1 MQEITMKP
9 QLKFLVL
16 IIQFIIVY
24 LINDIR
30 ILGILI
36 ILNLI
41 SYRLFKLSLRLLFK
55 LMRYGIFLSIF
66 AFSFNLLIT
75 NNFNLALLSAGNL
88 LFRFILILIAS
99 LIYRNWSTTKEIAYV
114 ISKIMK
120 LFGVPQNKTYTMI
133 LVILNQIND
142 FQQMAMQLYRYSRFN
157 NPVSKWYERV
167 KQIVDLIPVFITNVI
182 KQNENFTISLL
193 NKNYQPTTNQVN
205 VYFPVNYQAKPLL
218 ITIVYLSCE
227 LIIIGMMKG

>member
-1 MQEITMKP
+1 MQVITMKP
-9 QLKFLVL
+9 QLKFLIL
-16 IIQFIIVY
+16 ILQFMFVY

-30 ILGILI
+30 ILAVLI

-41 SYRLFKLSLRLLFK
+41 IYRLFKLSLRLLFK

-66 AFSFNLLIT
+66 ALSFNLLMT
-75 NNFNLALLSAGNL
+75 NNLNLALISAGNL

-99 LIYRNWSTTKEIAYV
+99 LIYRNWTTNKEIAYV

-120 LFGVPQNKTYTMI
+120 LFGISQNKTYTMI

-142 FQQMAMQLYRYSRFN
+142 FQQMAMQLYRYSRFH
-157 NPVSKWYERV
+157 NPVTSWYERV
-167 KQIVDLIPVFITNVI
+167 KQIIDLIPVFITNVI

-193 NKNYQPTTNQVN
+193 NKNYRTTNKQVN
-205 VYFPVNYQAKPLL
+205 VYFPINYQFKPLL
-218 ITIVYLSCE
+218 ITMMYLSCE
-227 LIIIGMMKG
+227 LIIIGIMKG